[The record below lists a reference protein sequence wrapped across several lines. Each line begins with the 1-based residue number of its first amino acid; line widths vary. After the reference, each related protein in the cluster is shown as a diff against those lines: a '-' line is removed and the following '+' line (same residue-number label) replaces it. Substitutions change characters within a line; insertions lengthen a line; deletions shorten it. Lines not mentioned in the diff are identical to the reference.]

1 MKLSTVV
8 FIASSVFLARP
19 AFAGPLPSVSPSL
32 ADGLIFIEGGRYLPF
47 TSPGKKPNAAKAVQ
61 ETKKPVAVAGFFL
74 DRTPVTNE
82 KFLAFTESHPEWRKS
97 RVRKLFADARYL
109 QHWKDDT
116 HFSRG
121 HGKQPVTNVSWF
133 AANAYCE
140 SLGQHLPTTD
150 QWEFALHDRGRDAKR
165 ITEKILAWYA
175 QPNETALKNVGT
187 GEANGYGVYDLT
199 GLVWEWTEDFN
210 SFLTNTDSR
219 DNGSKEAGLVCGGGS
234 QMGDPSDYA
243 SFMRYSLRS
252 SLKANYTTTNL
263 GFRCAKD
270 GGADSAGKNENTNA
284 NTNNVENKGP
294 RHETK

>member
-1 MKLSTVV
+1 M
-8 FIASSVFLARP
+8 ISV
-19 AFAGPLPSVSPSL
+19 
-32 ADGLIFIEGGRYLPF
+32 EGGRYLPF
-47 TSPGKKPNAAKAVQ
+47 TSQAKKPNAKKDAQ
-61 ETKKPVAVAGFFL
+61 EAKKPVAVASFFL

-97 RVRKLFADARYL
+97 QVRKLFADAHYL

-116 HFSRG
+116 HFPRG

-133 AANAYCE
+133 AASAYCE
-140 SLGQHLPTTD
+140 SLGQRLPTTD
-150 QWEFALHDRGRDAKR
+150 QWEFALHDSGRDAKQ

-175 QPNETALKNVGT
+175 QPNDTTLKNVGA
-187 GEANGYGVYDLT
+187 GKANGYGVQDLT

-243 SFMRYSLRS
+243 SFMRYSFRS
-252 SLKANYTTTNL
+252 SLKANYTTANL
-263 GFRCAKD
+263 GFRCAKVHD
-270 GGADSAGKNENTNA
+270 A
-284 NTNNVENKGP
+284 ENKGP
-294 RHETK
+294 RHATK